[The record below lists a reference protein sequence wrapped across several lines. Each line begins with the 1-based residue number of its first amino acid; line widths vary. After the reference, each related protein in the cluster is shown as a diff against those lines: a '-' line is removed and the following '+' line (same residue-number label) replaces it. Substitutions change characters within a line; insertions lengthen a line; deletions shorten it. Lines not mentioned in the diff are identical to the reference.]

1 MPQVFTSIVEAFV
14 GVAIISPE
22 WLVLHED
29 LRVRFGKLHCD
40 FVLVFSL
47 LIETRTILIVLRQE
61 DLDAVELVI
70 ISTLDYQ
77 FILSTSSDTLKF
89 FLGDL

>member
-1 MPQVFTSIVEAFV
+1 MPQVLTSIVEAFV

-22 WLVLHED
+22 RLVLHED
-29 LRVRFGKLHCD
+29 LRVLSGKVHCD
-40 FVLVFSL
+40 FVPPL
-47 LIETRTILIVLRQE
+47 LIEIRSILIVFRQE

-70 ISTLDYQ
+70 IFTLDYQ
-77 FILSTSSDTLKF
+77 LILSTSSDTLKF